1 MTNSQRRASS
11 DLFVSDSSSLREV
24 TEQEFA
30 KYKWRMLL
38 ATMFCYLFFYTG
50 RQTFGFA
57 IPGIQAEL
65 GLSKSTLGA
74 ISGAMLWCYAVGQI
88 VNGNLADKF
97 GGRRVMALGAVLS
110 TMFNWFTSF
119 SVGPRSLGALW
130 GANGFVQA
138 MGFPSGGKVI
148 SGWWSTHERG
158 KSFGFYNFAAGL
170 ASVLAFVTSTLVV
183 EVFDLD
189 WRWIFRIPVLLML
202 VGGVVFFI
210 IARDNPRQAKIKPPP
225 SWEADQDQPSKH
237 LDSAG
242 QTRGVKS
249 LDRYKLM
256 LRNPKVWVTGS
267 ALGFNNA
274 ARYGLLIWVPVYL
287 LGSDWKSD
295 GSKISPLWVSV
306 ALPVGMALGAL
317 VNGQLSDRIFKSR
330 RDYPIALFMGLGAVT
345 ALAMYLLALP
355 ILPEMGLMFLLGF
368 FVYGPHSTFWA
379 LSTDIAGKA
388 MAGTAIGVVNF
399 FGYIFAGVAEPLIGH
414 MMDITGNTALI
425 FPVVAGVCT
434 CSCLLALTVRR

>member
-1 MTNSQRRASS
+1 MTKSQRRAHS
-11 DLFVSDSSSLREV
+11 DVFLAEPPSLREV
-24 TEQEFA
+24 SEQEFA
-30 KYKWRMLL
+30 RYKWRMLL

-57 IPGIQAEL
+57 IPGIQEEL
-65 GLSKSTLGA
+65 GLSKATLGA
-74 ISGAMLWCYAVGQI
+74 ISGAMLWCYAVGQL

-97 GGRRVMALGAVLS
+97 GGRRIMALGAVLS
-110 TMFNWFTSF
+110 TVLNWLTSF
-119 SVGPRSLGALW
+119 SVGPKSLAMLW

-183 EVFDLD
+183 QVFELD

-202 VGGVVFFI
+202 VGGITFYI
-210 IARDNPRQAKIKPPP
+210 IARDNPRKAQLKPPP
-225 SWEADQDQPSKH
+225 SFAADLDQPDHADEAASTVK
-237 LDSAG
+237 
-242 QTRGVKS
+242 RGES
-249 LDRYKLM
+249 LGRYKFM
-256 LRNPKVWVTGS
+256 LKNPKVWVLGT
-267 ALGFNNA
+267 AVGFNNA

-287 LGSDWKSD
+287 LGSDWKSN
-295 GSKISPLWVSV
+295 GSTISPIWISV
-306 ALPVGMALGAL
+306 ALPVGMAFGAL
-317 VNGQLSDRIFKSR
+317 ANGQMSDRIFKSR
-330 RDYPIALFMGLGAVT
+330 RDYPIALFMGLGTLT
-345 ALAMYLLALP
+345 ALAMHAFALP
-355 ILPEMGLMFLLGF
+355 LLVEMCLMFLLGF

-399 FGYIFAGVAEPLIGH
+399 FGYIFSGAAEPMIGH
-414 MMDITGNTALI
+414 LMDVTGNTALI
-425 FPVVAGVCT
+425 FPVVAGCCFV
-434 CSCLLALTVRR
+434 SCIFAIMVRR